1 MPAAPRPGQ
10 RHGPAPRW
18 GQRVKRTELPAR
30 TGPGNSS
37 RCACL
42 LRNFFLVRTSDW
54 MSVPQTGRQRQPVP
68 RTGLGWER
76 EEKLLG
82 PYLGLDVTSKWRGLE
97 RHRTLLWDVSTLLWE
112 LQDHG
117 LHQRLEHPGADQERE
132 RVEDDHVM
140 TNLYSGWPS
149 CLLLSSF
156 FWPHG
161 RSLRWPLL
169 STISSSLHS
178 SRGSPCI
185 LRHLQVPL

>member
-18 GQRVKRTELPAR
+18 GQRVKRMKLPAR
-30 TGPGNSS
+30 AGPGSPS
-37 RCACL
+37 
-42 LRNFFLVRTSDW
+42 W
-54 MSVPQTGRQRQPVP
+54 SVPQTGRQRQPVP

-76 EEKLLG
+76 EENLLG
-82 PYLGLDVTSKWRGLE
+82 PYLGLDVSVPQTWTLQCPSVE
-97 RHRTLLWDVSTLLWE
+97 RKLL
-112 LQDHG
+112 LQQCPSVVRKQ
-117 LHQRLEHPGADQERE
+117 LVPP
-132 RVEDDHVM
+132 DDHVM

-156 FWPHG
+156 FWPRG

-178 SRGSPCI
+178 SRGSPCT
-185 LRHLQVPL
+185 RRPLLMPTGCDHGKSWSGPG